1 VTSDRWQTVKA
12 LMDAALKV
20 SPPERA
26 VFVCAQARADEEL
39 RAEVMSLL
47 ESHEDAGDFLE
58 SPPLRV
64 QAPDQAEDAED
75 AVESAASL
83 AGEQVGAYQ
92 LIREIGHGGMGT
104 VYLAVRASDEPHG
117 HVAVKLI
124 REGMESDFA
133 IRRFRNER
141 EILAR
146 LEHPNIA
153 RLLDGGAT
161 AQGYPYFVMEYVE
174 GRPLLTHCRSLALG
188 LRERLGIFLQVCAA
202 VHYAH
207 RRMIIHRDLKPSNIL
222 VTPDGTPKLLDFGI
236 AKILDPEPVTG
247 EEKTLTQ
254 MRLITPAYASPE
266 QFRGEPVTVR
276 SDLYSLGLVLWELT
290 TGQRARRNDG
300 VRSFEMP
307 EDTSDNS
314 TRLLLR
320 NVRNAVLKAVLEDP
334 RERYE
339 SVEAF
344 AADLEIAR
352 DGGEV
357 PAYGPDQT
365 RPRGAE
371 GPQANSIAVL
381 PFQVLAI
388 DNTSENYLAVGIT
401 DALITRLSNVG
412 RIAVRPT
419 GAVMRFSSSAN
430 ALDAGRQLNVQYV
443 LEGRIQKA
451 RERMRVTVQLVEV
464 RGQTPVWADH
474 FDEHFEDLLKVEDSI
489 AARVAQALIPQMTG
503 EEKSDLAR
511 RGTASAKAHEAYLRG
526 RWYWSRFTEEALP
539 HALVQFTD
547 AVAED
552 PGYARAHAGIADY
565 HIALGIWG
573 LLPPMESFAAA
584 IASARTAIELD
595 GKLAEAHASLGLA
608 LWMHDGDFETA
619 THHLQMAMAL
629 NPEFAAAHDWF
640 GLINSARGKSEMA
653 IASLERARKLE
664 PHSEMFWADLAFC
677 HYNARQFDQA
687 IVSFSGPRQS
697 REELPDPAPVVNGAV
712 LPLSL
717 LAIGDAARAAA
728 AARRLVEVSGR
739 HALALGALAYAEA
752 AAGSPDQARALL
764 QELSARARDYY
775 VPGVALALAHLAC
788 GHTHDAIRSLERACR
803 DGDLWTMYLA
813 LMPVWDPLRQYPR
826 FQRLLKS
833 KAYPARGALWT
844 DPASRSESGNSI
856 GKKVRNALRRA
867 REIIEH

>member
-1 VTSDRWQTVKA
+1 VTPDRWQTVKG
-12 LMDAALKV
+12 LLDAALSV
-20 SPPERA
+20 SPRERA
-26 VFVCAQARADEEL
+26 SFISEQAREDEEL
-39 RAEVMSLL
+39 RAEVLSLL

-58 SPPLRV
+58 SPPVRV
-64 QAPDQAEDAED
+64 KAPEEMMAAE
-75 AVESAASL
+75 ASL

-92 LIREIGHGGMGT
+92 LVREIGRGGMGT
-104 VYLAVRASDEPHG
+104 VYLAVRADGEFRKQ
-117 HVAVKLI
+117 VAVKLI
-124 REGMESDFA
+124 RQGMESDFA

-141 EILAR
+141 QILAR

-161 AQGYPYFVMEYVE
+161 AQGFPYFVMEYVE
-174 GRPLLTHCRSLALG
+174 GQPLLTHCQSLALG
-188 LRERLGIFLQVCAA
+188 LPERLAIFLKVCAA

-207 RRMIIHRDLKPSNIL
+207 RRLIIHRDLKPSNIL
-222 VTPDGTPKLLDFGI
+222 VTADGTPKLLDFGI
-236 AKILDPEPVTG
+236 AKMLDPEPATG
-247 EEKTLTQ
+247 EERTLTQ

-276 SDLYSLGLVLWELT
+276 SDLYSLGLVLWELIS
-290 TGQRARRNDG
+290 GQRSRREDG
-300 VRSFEMP
+300 VRSFDLP
-307 EDTSDNS
+307 EALPDELS
-314 TRLLLR
+314 RFLVR
-320 NVRNAVLKAVLEDP
+320 NVRNAVLKAVRDDP

-339 SVEAF
+339 SVETF

-352 DGGEV
+352 VGGEV
-357 PAYGPDQT
+357 PVYDRAKQP
-365 RPRGAE
+365 PRGAE
-371 GPQANSIAVL
+371 APQPNSIAVL
-381 PFQVLAI
+381 PFQVLAM
-388 DNTSENYLAVGIT
+388 DHTSENYLGVGIT

-419 GAVMRFSSSAN
+419 GAVMRFPAAAG
-430 ALDAGRQLNVQYV
+430 ALEAGRELNVQYV

-451 RERMRVTVQLVEV
+451 KERMRVTVQLVEMEA
-464 RGQTPVWADH
+464 QTPVWADS

-489 AARVAQALIPQMTG
+489 AERVAQALIPQMTG
-503 EEKSDLAR
+503 EERSELAR
-511 RGTASAKAHEAYLRG
+511 RGTASAKAHQAYLRG

-565 HIALGIWG
+565 HIALGVWG

-584 IASARTAIELD
+584 IESARAAIERD

-629 NPEFAAAHDWF
+629 NPDFAAAHDWF
-640 GLINSARGKSEMA
+640 GLINSARGKTEMA

-664 PHSEMFWADLAFC
+664 PHSAMFWADLAFC
-677 HYNARQFDQA
+677 HYNARQYDRA
-687 IVSFSGPRQS
+687 IASFFGPGESG
-697 REELPDPAPVVNGAV
+697 EAVPDPPPVVNGAV

-717 LAIGDAARAAA
+717 SATGDTARAVV
-728 AARRLVEVSGR
+728 AARRLVEAGGR
-739 HALALGALAYAEA
+739 NSVALAALGHAEST
-752 AAGSPDQARALL
+752 AGHPDQARALL
-764 QELSARARDYY
+764 QELNVRARDYY
-775 VPGVALALAHLAC
+775 VPGVALALANLAC
-788 GHTHDAIRSLERACR
+788 GRTHEAIRSLERACH

-813 LMPVWDPLRQYPR
+813 LMPVWDPLRAYPR

-833 KAYPARGALWT
+833 KAYPARDALWT
-844 DPASRSESGNSI
+844 GPVGRSAVG
-856 GKKVRNALRRA
+856 GGRFRQAVVKVLRHVAGR
-867 REIIEH
+867 

>member
-1 VTSDRWQTVKA
+1 MTSDRWQTVKD
-12 LMDAALKV
+12 LMDAALRV
-20 SPPERA
+20 SLSERA
-26 VFVCAQARADEEL
+26 EFVGEQAREDEEL

-47 ESHEDAGDFLE
+47 ASHEDAGDFLE
-58 SPPLRV
+58 SPPVRIT
-64 QAPDQAEDAED
+64 APEQV
-75 AVESAASL
+75 VETEASL
-83 AGEQVGAYQ
+83 AGEQVGAYR
-92 LIREIGHGGMGT
+92 LIREIGRGGMGT
-104 VYLAVRASDEPHG
+104 VYLGIRAEDESGQP
-117 HVAVKLI
+117 VAVKLI

-161 AQGYPYFVMEYVE
+161 TQGFPYFVMEYVE
-174 GRPLLTHCRSLALG
+174 GQPLLTHCQSRSLG
-188 LRERLGIFLQVCAA
+188 LRERIGIFLQVCAA

-222 VTPDGTPKLLDFGI
+222 VTADGTPKLLDFGI
-236 AKILDPEPVTG
+236 AKMLVPEPATG
-247 EEKTLTQ
+247 DEKTLTQ

-276 SDLYSLGLVLWELT
+276 SDLYSLGLVLWELIL
-290 TGQRARRNDG
+290 GRSSRRSDG
-300 VRSFEMP
+300 IRSFELP
-307 EDTSDNS
+307 EDTNEFS
-314 TRLLLR
+314 RQLLR
-320 NVRNAVLKAVLEDP
+320 NVRNAVLKAVRTDP

-344 AADLEIAR
+344 AADLEIVRA
-352 DGGEV
+352 GGEV
-357 PAYGPDQT
+357 PEYGPAEQHS
-365 RPRGAE
+365 RGPE
-371 GPQANSIAVL
+371 VPQPNSIAVL
-381 PFQVLAI
+381 PFQVLAM
-388 DNTSENYLAVGIT
+388 DHTSENYLGVGIT

-419 GAVMRFSSSAN
+419 GAVMRFSSTAS

-451 RERMRVTVQLVEV
+451 KERMRVTVQLVDV
-464 RGQTPVWADH
+464 QAQTPVWADH
-474 FDEHFEDLLKVEDSI
+474 FDEQFEDLLKVEDSI

-503 EEKSDLAR
+503 EEKSELAR
-511 RGTASAKAHEAYLRG
+511 RGTANPKAHEAYLRG

-539 HALVQFTD
+539 HALVQFTE
-547 AVAED
+547 AVAVD

-584 IASARTAIELD
+584 IDSARTAIRLD

-629 NPEFAAAHDWF
+629 NPESAAAHDWF
-640 GLINSARGKSEMA
+640 GLINSARGKAEMA

-664 PHSEMFWADLAFC
+664 PHGAMFWADLAFC
-677 HYNARQFDQA
+677 HYNARQFEEA
-687 IVSFSGPRQS
+687 IASFYGPRQAGDA
-697 REELPDPAPVVNGAV
+697 LPDPAPVVNGAV

-717 LAIGDAARAAA
+717 LAIGDVARAVA

-739 HALALGALAYAEA
+739 NTLALGAMAHAVS
-752 AAGSPDQARALL
+752 AAGEPDEARALL
-764 QELSARARDYY
+764 QELTTRARDYY
-775 VPGVALALAHLAC
+775 VPGVALALANLAC
-788 GHTHDAIRSLERACR
+788 GRTTEAIRNLERACH

-813 LMPVWDPLRQYPR
+813 LMPVWDPLRQHQR

-844 DPASRSESGNSI
+844 GVGQAARKASRRVTG
-856 GKKVRNALRRA
+856 R
-867 REIIEH
+867 

>member
-1 VTSDRWQTVKA
+1 VTSDRWQTVKD
-12 LMDAALKV
+12 LMDAALRV
-20 SPPERA
+20 SPSGRA
-26 VFVCAQARADEEL
+26 TFVDEQARGDEEL

-47 ESHEDAGDFLE
+47 ASHEDAGDFLE
-58 SPPLRV
+58 SPPVRIT
-64 QAPDQAEDAED
+64 APDQVVEAE
-75 AVESAASL
+75 ASL
-83 AGEQVGAYQ
+83 AGEQVGAYR
-92 LIREIGHGGMGT
+92 LVREIGRGGMGT
-104 VYLAVRASDEPHG
+104 VYLAVHAEDESRHP
-117 HVAVKLI
+117 VAVKLI

-161 AQGYPYFVMEYVE
+161 TQGFPYFVMEYVE
-174 GRPLLTHCRSLALG
+174 GQPLLTHCQSRSVG
-188 LRERLGIFLQVCAA
+188 MRERVGIFLQVCAA

-207 RRMIIHRDLKPSNIL
+207 RRMIIHRDLKPGNIL
-222 VTPDGTPKLLDFGI
+222 VTADGTPKLLDFGI
-236 AKILDPEPVTG
+236 AKILVPEPATG
-247 EEKTLTQ
+247 DEKTLTQ

-276 SDLYSLGLVLWELT
+276 SDLYSLGLVLWELIL
-290 TGQRARRNDG
+290 GRSSRRSDG
-300 VRSFEMP
+300 IRSFELP
-307 EDTSDNS
+307 EDTKDEFS
-314 TRLLLR
+314 RLLLR
-320 NVRNAVLKAVLEDP
+320 NVRNAVLKAVRGDP

-344 AADLEIAR
+344 AADLEIVKA
-352 DGGEV
+352 GGEV
-357 PAYGPDQT
+357 PEYGPAEQQS
-365 RPRGAE
+365 RGPE
-371 GPQANSIAVL
+371 VPQPNSIAVL
-381 PFQVLAI
+381 PFQVLAM
-388 DNTSENYLAVGIT
+388 DHTSENYLGVGIT

-419 GAVMRFSSSAN
+419 GAVMRFSSTSS

-451 RERMRVTVQLVEV
+451 KERMRVTVQLVEV
-464 RGQTPVWADH
+464 QAQTPVWADH
-474 FDEHFEDLLKVEDSI
+474 FDEQFEDLLKVEDSI

-503 EEKSDLAR
+503 EEKSELAR
-511 RGTASAKAHEAYLRG
+511 RGTANPKAHEAYLRG

-539 HALVQFTD
+539 HALVQFTE
-547 AVAED
+547 AVAVD

-584 IASARTAIELD
+584 IDSASTAIELD

-608 LWMHDGDFETA
+608 QWMHDGDFETA

-629 NPEFAAAHDWF
+629 NPESAAAHDWF
-640 GLINSARGKSEMA
+640 GLINSARGKAEMA

-664 PHSEMFWADLAFC
+664 PHGAMFWADLAFC
-677 HYNARQFDQA
+677 HYNARQFEQA
-687 IVSFSGPRQS
+687 IASFYGPRQTGDA
-697 REELPDPAPVVNGAV
+697 LPDPAPVVNGAV

-717 LAIGDAARAAA
+717 LAIGDIARAEA
-728 AARRLVEVSGR
+728 AARRLVAVSGR
-739 HALALGALAYAEA
+739 NALALA
-752 AAGSPDQARALL
+752 AMAHAVSTAGHPDEARALL
-764 QELSARARDYY
+764 QELTTRARDYY
-775 VPGVALALAHLAC
+775 VPGVALALANLAC
-788 GHTHDAIRSLERACR
+788 GRTTEAIRSLERACH

-813 LMPVWDPLRQYPR
+813 LMPVWDPLRQHQR

-833 KAYPARGALWT
+833 KVYPARGALWT
-844 DPASRSESGNSI
+844 GVGQAARKASRRVTG
-856 GKKVRNALRRA
+856 R
-867 REIIEH
+867 

>member
-1 VTSDRWQTVKA
+1 MTPERWQNVKE

-26 VFVCAQARADEEL
+26 VFVYEHAHEDEDL
-39 RAEVMSLL
+39 RVEVMSLL

-58 SPPLRV
+58 SPPVRV
-64 QAPDQAEDAED
+64 RARDDAPEFSDPP
-75 AVESAASL
+75 AANL
-83 AGEQVGAYQ
+83 AGEQVGDYQ
-92 LIREIGHGGMGT
+92 LVREIGRGGMGT
-104 VYLAVRASDEPHG
+104 VYLAVRSGDERQAP
-117 HVAVKLI
+117 VAVKLI

-161 AQGYPYFVMEYVE
+161 TQGFPYFVMEYVE
-174 GRPLLTHCRSLALG
+174 GQPLLTHCQSTRLRLAD
-188 LRERLGIFLQVCAA
+188 RIAIFLHICAA

-222 VTPDGTPKLLDFGI
+222 VTVEGAPKLLDFGI
-236 AKILDPEPVTG
+236 AKLLDPEPTPG
-247 EEKTLTQ
+247 DERTQTQ

-266 QFRGEPVTVR
+266 QFRGEPATVR
-276 SDLYSLGLVLWELT
+276 SDLYSLGLVLWELM
-290 TGQRARRNDG
+290 TGQRARGKDG
-300 VRSFEMP
+300 LRSLSLP
-307 EDTSDNS
+307 ETTMDSS
-314 TRLLLR
+314 TYTLLR
-320 NVRNAVLKAVLEDP
+320 NMRNAVVRAVRDDA

-344 AADLEIAR
+344 AADLELALA
-352 DGGEV
+352 GGEV
-357 PAYGPDQT
+357 PAYGPDET
-365 RPRGAE
+365 ARPAE
-371 GPQANSIAVL
+371 SPQPNSIAIL
-381 PFQVLAI
+381 PFHVLTM

-401 DALITRLSNVG
+401 DALITRLSSVG
-412 RIAVRPT
+412 RINVRPT
-419 GAVMRFSSSAN
+419 GAVMRFSTASD

-451 RERMRVTVQLVEV
+451 RERMRVTVQLVEMQA
-464 RGQTPVWADH
+464 QTPVWADH
-474 FDEHFEDLLKVEDSI
+474 FDEQFEDLLKVEDSI

-526 RWYWSRFTEEALP
+526 RWYWSRFTEDALP
-539 HALVQFTD
+539 HALVQFTE

-584 IASARTAIELD
+584 IASARAAIELD

-608 LWMHDGDFETA
+608 LWMHDGDFESA

-629 NPEFAAAHDWF
+629 NPDFAAAHDWF
-640 GLINSARGKSEMA
+640 GLINSARGKTEMA
-653 IASLERARKLE
+653 VASLERARKLE
-664 PHSEMFWADLAFC
+664 PHSAMFWADLAFC
-677 HYNARQFDQA
+677 YYNARQYEEA
-687 IVSFSGPRQS
+687 IVSFYESRQS
-697 REELPDPAPVVNGAV
+697 RDGVPEPAPVVNGAM

-717 LAIGDAARAAA
+717 LATGDAARAAA
-728 AARRLVEVSGR
+728 AARRLAEVSGR
-739 HALALGALAYAEA
+739 NALALGALAHTEA
-752 AAGSPDQARALL
+752 AAGYPDQARAVL
-764 QELSARARDYY
+764 QELNTRARDYY

-788 GHTHDAIRSLERACR
+788 GHSNEAIRSLERACR

-813 LMPVWDPLRQYPR
+813 LMPVWDPLRPYPR

-833 KAYPARGALWT
+833 KAYPARDALWT
-844 DPASRSESGNSI
+844 GAPQRSQAAETTI
-856 GKKVRNALRRA
+856 GQAVRNALRRVTG
-867 REIIEH
+867 R

>member
-1 VTSDRWQTVKA
+1 VTSDRWQTVKD
-12 LMDAALKV
+12 LMDAALRV
-20 SPPERA
+20 SLSERA
-26 VFVCAQARADEEL
+26 EFVGEQAREDEEL

-47 ESHEDAGDFLE
+47 ASHEDAGDFLE
-58 SPPLRV
+58 SPPVRIT
-64 QAPDQAEDAED
+64 APEQV
-75 AVESAASL
+75 VETEASL
-83 AGEQVGAYQ
+83 AGEQVGAYR
-92 LIREIGHGGMGT
+92 LIREIGRGGMGT
-104 VYLAVRASDEPHG
+104 VYLGVRAEDESGQP
-117 HVAVKLI
+117 VAVKLI

-161 AQGYPYFVMEYVE
+161 TQGFPYFVMEYVE
-174 GRPLLTHCRSLALG
+174 GQPLLTHCQSRSLG
-188 LRERLGIFLQVCAA
+188 LRERIGIFLQVCAA

-222 VTPDGTPKLLDFGI
+222 VTADGTPKLLDFGI
-236 AKILDPEPVTG
+236 AKMLVPEPATG
-247 EEKTLTQ
+247 DEKTLTQ

-276 SDLYSLGLVLWELT
+276 SDLYSLGLVLWELIL
-290 TGQRARRNDG
+290 GRSSRRSDG
-300 VRSFEMP
+300 IRSFELP
-307 EDTSDNS
+307 EDTDEFS
-314 TRLLLR
+314 RQLLR
-320 NVRNAVLKAVLEDP
+320 NVRNAVLKAVRTDP

-344 AADLEIAR
+344 ATDLEIVRA
-352 DGGEV
+352 GGEV
-357 PAYGPDQT
+357 PEYGPAEQHS
-365 RPRGAE
+365 RGPE
-371 GPQANSIAVL
+371 VPQPNSIAVL
-381 PFQVLAI
+381 PFQVLAM
-388 DNTSENYLAVGIT
+388 DHTSENYLGVGIT

-419 GAVMRFSSSAN
+419 GAVMRFSSTAS

-451 RERMRVTVQLVEV
+451 KERMRVTVQLVDV
-464 RGQTPVWADH
+464 QAQTPVWADH
-474 FDEHFEDLLKVEDSI
+474 FDEQFEDLLKVEDSI

-503 EEKSDLAR
+503 EEKSELAR
-511 RGTASAKAHEAYLRG
+511 RGTANPKAHEAYLRG

-539 HALVQFTD
+539 HALVQFTE
-547 AVAED
+547 AVAVD

-584 IASARTAIELD
+584 IDSARTAIGLD

-629 NPEFAAAHDWF
+629 NPESAAAHDWF
-640 GLINSARGKSEMA
+640 GLINSARGKAEMA

-664 PHSEMFWADLAFC
+664 PHGAMFWADLAFC
-677 HYNARQFDQA
+677 HYNARQFEEA
-687 IVSFSGPRQS
+687 IASFYGPRQAGDA
-697 REELPDPAPVVNGAV
+697 LPDPAPVVNGAV

-717 LAIGDAARAAA
+717 LAIGDVARAVA

-739 HALALGALAYAEA
+739 NTLALGAMAHAVS
-752 AAGSPDQARALL
+752 AAGEPDEARALL
-764 QELSARARDYY
+764 QELTTRARDYY
-775 VPGVALALAHLAC
+775 VPGVALALANLAC
-788 GHTHDAIRSLERACR
+788 GRTTEAIRNLERACH

-813 LMPVWDPLRQYPR
+813 LMPVWDPLRQHQR

-844 DPASRSESGNSI
+844 GVGQAARKASRRVTG
-856 GKKVRNALRRA
+856 R
-867 REIIEH
+867 